1 MGFKMK
7 LLLVLLG
14 IAMAQI
20 SLIIALHTSHQ
31 VVSILLFFMS
41 VMMIFEGLPNYGKEE

>member
-1 MGFKMK
+1 MRI
-7 LLLVLLG
+7 LLVLLG
-14 IAMAQI
+14 IAMTQI

>member
-1 MGFKMK
+1 MK

-14 IAMAQI
+14 VAMAQI

>member
-1 MGFKMK
+1 MK
-7 LLLVLLG
+7 LILMLLG
-14 IAMAQI
+14 VVMAQI

>member
-1 MGFKMK
+1 MR

-14 IAMAQI
+14 VAMAQV

-41 VMMIFEGLPNYGKEE
+41 VMMIFEGLPNCGKEDK

>member
-1 MGFKMK
+1 MK
-7 LLLVLLG
+7 LLLMLLG
-14 IAMAQI
+14 VAMAQI

-41 VMMIFEGLPNYGKEE
+41 VMMIFEGLPNYRKEE

>member
-14 IAMAQI
+14 VAMAQI

>member
-1 MGFKMK
+1 MK
-7 LLLVLLG
+7 LILMLLG
-14 IAMAQI
+14 VVMAQI

-41 VMMIFEGLPNYGKEE
+41 VMMIFEGLPKYGKEE

>member
-1 MGFKMK
+1 MK
-7 LLLVLLG
+7 LLLMLLG
-14 IAMAQI
+14 VAMAQI

-41 VMMIFEGLPNYGKEE
+41 VMMIFEGLPNYGRGEDE